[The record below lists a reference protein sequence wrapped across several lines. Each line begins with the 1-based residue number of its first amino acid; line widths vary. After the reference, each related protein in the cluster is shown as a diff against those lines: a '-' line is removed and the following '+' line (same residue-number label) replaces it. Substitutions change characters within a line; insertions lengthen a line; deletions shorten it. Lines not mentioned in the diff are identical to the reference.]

1 MPLLLSA
8 WRLANAFGCALAWAP
23 EAVGLPVMSRFLNES
38 TSMGALAPT
47 LPSPDAIFPRSFCV
61 GGCLDS
67 AVVVE
72 VLLKGFKRVPVR
84 VGSRVIGCRCAL
96 STVDSSSLLSSRA
109 KGSSEPPSSDE
120 EESSFV

>member
-47 LPSPDAIFPRSFCV
+47 LPSPDPIFPRSFCLGV
-61 GGCLDS
+61 S
-67 AVVVE
+67 PVVVE

-96 STVDSSSLLSSRA
+96 SVVDSSSLLSFRA
-109 KGSSEPPSSDE
+109 KGSSSDE
-120 EESSFV
+120 EESSSV